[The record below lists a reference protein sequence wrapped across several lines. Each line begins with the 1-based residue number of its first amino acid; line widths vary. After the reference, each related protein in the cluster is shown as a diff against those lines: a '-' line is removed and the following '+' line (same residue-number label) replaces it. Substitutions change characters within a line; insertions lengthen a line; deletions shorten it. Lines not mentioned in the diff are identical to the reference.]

1 MATMSQRKRL
11 GRNLAMYFAARGS
24 IPTSPKEFRDCPF
37 RPKLIKIIT
46 IQKVF
51 KSWSA
56 MVAFVQNDLHCKAI
70 LDTITKDVPKDPLE
84 ELRAKSTGV

>member
-1 MATMSQRKRL
+1 
-11 GRNLAMYFAARGS
+11 
-24 IPTSPKEFRDCPF
+24 
-37 RPKLIKIIT
+37 
-46 IQKVF
+46 
-51 KSWSA
+51 